1 MAISNI
7 PHLVSVTRAFN
18 ILKIRTLSLVTI
30 ERWNEQANHEAEE
43 SRPSSTQGRGEASS
57 RVWQMLPGA
66 TLLRCL
72 ATSGCDRVMLDL
84 EHGNIDGNRA
94 LIHEANKTP

>member
-1 MAISNI
+1 MSKLTMKQRNHA
-7 PHLVSVTRAFN
+7 RAV
-18 ILKIRTLSLVTI
+18 LKV
-30 ERWNEQANHEAEE
+30 
-43 SRPSSTQGRGEASS
+43 GEKP
-57 RVWQMLPGA
+57 RLGFWQMLPGA

>member
-57 RVWQMLPGA
+57 RVLANATGCHSITMPCNKWLRPGNAGFRTWQY
-66 TLLRCL
+66 
-72 ATSGCDRVMLDL
+72 
-84 EHGNIDGNRA
+84 
-94 LIHEANKTP
+94 